1 MWRDEDPVFRPK
13 PDPHPCLC
21 VQGEEDGGEEGGG
34 GDGPAT
40 ERAEEVDV
48 DGTNFLAAES
58 VAALDLLGEFL

>member
-1 MWRDEDPVFRPK
+1 MLRV
-13 PDPHPCLC
+13 C
-21 VQGEEDGGEEGGG
+21 VQGDEGGGEEGGG

-58 VAALDLLGEFL
+58 VAALDLLGESL